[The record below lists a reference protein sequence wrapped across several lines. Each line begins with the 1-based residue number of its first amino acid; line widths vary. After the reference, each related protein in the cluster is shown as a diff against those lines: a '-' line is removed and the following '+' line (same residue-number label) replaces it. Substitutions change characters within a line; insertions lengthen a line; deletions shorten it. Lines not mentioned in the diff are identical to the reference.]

1 MTSITIRK
9 LKKMFPAAWVV
20 AALAL
25 VSVATAAPAA
35 TAKPIYHPTVH
46 VVVATPTPVNSRGGM
61 ATVTAR
67 LSGPFAIPAGTTSQF
82 CHLSVVSRP
91 VFSVKLPTPDVQTCW
106 SKYTNYVKVGANPT
120 DVTRAVAID
129 LTVSDGRQS
138 TNAVF
143 YIKVLGAVQT
153 AALSATTT
161 TAPVA
166 NTTGATTPT
175 APAYIAPGCLEACP
189 TATTQPALTTTSTTM
204 ASTTTSTST
213 TTPTLAPPGAPVLS
227 ISAPYLGHD
236 AYVIELS
243 WTTPTGTGPF
253 TYVLDSTVT
262 VGVDAHRVTGSST
275 VTGNSVVIDDDPWV
289 DSASFTLEATNAGGT
304 TPSNTVTWTR

>member
-9 LKKMFPAAWVV
+9 LKKVLPAAWVV
-20 AALAL
+20 AGLLL

-35 TAKPIYHPTVH
+35 TAKPIYHPAVH
-46 VVVATPTPVNSRGGM
+46 VVVATPTPVNSRGGT

-67 LSGPFAIPAGTTSQF
+67 LSGPFAISAGTTSQF

-91 VFSVKLPTPDVQTCW
+91 LFSVKLPTPDMQTCW

-153 AALSATTT
+153 TALSATT

-166 NTTGATTPT
+166 NSTGTTTPT
-175 APAYIAPGCLEACP
+175 APAYVAPGCLEACP

-204 ASTTTSTST
+204 ATTTSTST
-213 TTPTLAPPGAPVLS
+213 TPTTLAAPGAPVLS
-227 ISAPYLGHD
+227 ISAPYLGHG

-262 VGVDAHRVTGSST
+262 LGVHAHSVTGSST
-275 VTGNSVVIDDDPWV
+275 VTGNSVVIEDDPWV

-304 TPSNTVTWTR
+304 TPSNTVTWAR